1 MDDTTRTLP
10 VGDAEI
16 DAMFAEIDALMENWG
31 SLIEEQLTRARHM
44 RDLVSILEEQFPV
57 PSESDLM

>member
-1 MDDTTRTLP
+1 MDDTTRALP

-31 SLIEEQLTRARHM
+31 TLIEEQLTKAQHM
-44 RDLVSILEEQFPV
+44 RDLVSILEEQFSFPL
-57 PSESDLM
+57 ESDLQ

>member
-1 MDDTTRTLP
+1 MTDQTRSLP

-31 SLIEEQLTRARHM
+31 SLIEEQLTHARHM

-57 PSESDLM
+57 PSESDLT